1 MNFTNVLRDD
11 EKIIFG
17 LRELYS
23 GYGYSQ
29 YQMNKFEEYDLYVKN
44 KDFLVSENIITFTDT
59 NGKLMALKPDVTL
72 SIIKNREDNPESL
85 QKVYYHENV
94 YRVSGSTKAFREIL
108 QVGLECI
115 GNIDSYCI
123 YEVLTLAAK
132 SLFMIS
138 DDCMLDISHLGAV
151 SDAIAEIG
159 CSPSTADKLL
169 KCVGEK
175 NIHGISDIC
184 RQEGIDEEKA
194 AFLKA
199 LVATYGSPAT
209 VIPKLEGWANEYNS
223 NSLRE
228 LISICK
234 ALLNC
239 GFADKMHI
247 DFSVINDMS
256 YYNGIVFKGFIKGVP
271 MGILSGGQYDKLMKK
286 MGKRS
291 RALGFAVYLDMLERL
306 WDNSDQYDV
315 DVVLL
320 YDESTDVSTLDSKVS
335 AIRSEGVSVTAQK
348 AIPQNLRYRK
358 LLKIKNG
365 EVISLE
371 NNA

>member
-1 MNFTNVLRDD
+1 MNFTNVLKDD

-29 YQMNKFEEYDLYVKN
+29 YKMNKFEEYDLYAKN
-44 KDFLVSENIITFTDT
+44 KDFLVSDSVITFTDFG
-59 NGKLMALKPDVTL
+59 GKLMALKPDVTL
-72 SIIKNREDNPESL
+72 SIIKNREDDPDAL

-108 QVGLECI
+108 QVGLECV
-115 GNIDSYCI
+115 GDIDSYCI

-132 SLFMIS
+132 SLYMIS

-151 SDAIAEIG
+151 SDAIDAIG
-159 CSPSTADKLL
+159 CSAASADKLL

-184 RQEGIDEEKA
+184 RSEGIDEQKA
-194 AFLKA
+194 DFLKA
-199 LVATYGSPAT
+199 LISTYGSPDT
-209 VIPKLEGWANEYNS
+209 VAPKLELLSNKYNS
-223 NSLRE
+223 DALRE
-228 LISICK
+228 LISICRSLK
-234 ALLNC
+234 AC
-239 GFADKMHI
+239 GFAEKMHI

-271 MGILSGGQYDKLMKK
+271 TGILSGGQYDKLMEK
-286 MGKRS
+286 MGRKS
-291 RALGFAVYLDMLERL
+291 KALGFAVYLDMLERL
-306 WDNSDQYDV
+306 WDNAGQYDV
-315 DVVLL
+315 DAVLL
-320 YDESTDVSTLDSKVS
+320 YGEDTDISLLDAKISGLRAKG
-335 AIRSEGVSVTAQK
+335 ISVTAQK
-348 AIPQNLRYRK
+348 VVPKNLRYRK
-358 LLKIKNG
+358 LLTIKNG
-365 EVISLE
+365 EVVSLE

>member
-1 MNFTNVLRDD
+1 MNFINVLRED

-23 GYGYSQ
+23 RYGYSQ
-29 YQMNKFEEYDLYVKN
+29 YQMNKFEEYDLYVRN

-72 SIIKNREDNPESL
+72 SIIKSREDDPTSL

-108 QVGLECI
+108 QVGLECV
-115 GNIDSYCI
+115 GDIDSYCI

-132 SLFMIS
+132 SLYMIS

-151 SDAIAEIG
+151 SDAITATG
-159 CSPSTADKLL
+159 CSPTSADKLL

-184 RQEGIDEEKA
+184 RQEGLNEEKA
-194 AFLKA
+194 VFLKA
-199 LVATYGSPAT
+199 LISTYGSLTT
-209 VIPKLEGWANEYNS
+209 VIPKLEALADEYKS

-228 LISICK
+228 LLSICNT
-234 ALLNC
+234 LLNC
-239 GFADKMHI
+239 EFADKIHI

-271 MGILSGGQYDKLMKK
+271 TGILSGGRYDKLMKK
-286 MGKRS
+286 MGKKS

-306 WDNSDQYDV
+306 WDKSNQYDV
-315 DVVLL
+315 DAVLL
-320 YDESTDVSTLDSKVS
+320 YDESTDISLINDKIS
-335 AIRSEGVSVTAQK
+335 ALRASGSSVTAQK
-348 AIPQNLRYRK
+348 SIPKNLRYRK
-358 LLKIKNG
+358 LLTIQNG

>member
-1 MNFTNVLRDD
+1 MNFTNVLKDD

-29 YQMNKFEEYDLYVKN
+29 YKMNKFEEYDLYVRN

-72 SIIKNREDNPESL
+72 SIIKNREDDPESL

-108 QVGLECI
+108 QVGLECV
-115 GNIDSYCI
+115 GAIDPYCI
-123 YEVLTLAAK
+123 YEVLTLAVK
-132 SLFMIS
+132 SLYMIS

-151 SDAIAEIG
+151 SDAIAVLG
-159 CSPSTADKLL
+159 CSPTAADKLL

-175 NIHGISDIC
+175 NIHGISDVC

-194 AFLKA
+194 SFLKA
-199 LVATYGSPAT
+199 LISTYGSPAA
-209 VIPKLEGWANEYNS
+209 VIPKLEVLSNEYGS
-223 NSLRE
+223 ESLRK

-234 ALLNC
+234 FIKDC
-239 GFADKMHI
+239 GFSEKMHI
-247 DFSVINDMS
+247 DFSVINDMG
-256 YYNGIVFKGFIKGVP
+256 YYNGIVFKGFINGVP
-271 MGILSGGQYDKLMKK
+271 TGILSGGQYDKLMKK
-286 MGKRS
+286 MGKKS
-291 RALGFAVYLDMLERL
+291 KALGFAVYLDLLERF

-315 DVVLL
+315 DAVLL
-320 YDESTDVSTLDSKVS
+320 YGEDVDVSALDAKISS
-335 AIRSEGVSVTAQK
+335 LRAEGMSVTAQK
-348 AIPQNLRYRK
+348 SLPKNLRYKK
-358 LLKIKNG
+358 LLAIKNG
-365 EVISLE
+365 EVVCLA